1 MLAALTTNTVT
12 KAVLA
17 YTMGGWHYAAE
28 VWLGLAL
35 VVGGAWGGWALVQ
48 VLA

>member
-1 MLAALTTNTVT
+1 MLAALTTNTLS

-17 YTMGGWHYAAE
+17 YVVGNRRYAAQ

-35 VVGGAWGGWALVQ
+35 MLGSAWGGWLIAEAAL
-48 VLA
+48 

>member
-17 YTMGGWHYAAE
+17 YTIGNRRYAVE

-35 VVGGAWGGWALVQ
+35 VLGAAWGGWAFVQ
-48 VLA
+48 VPA